1 MQHSKKSSCWSKLH
15 LGQRQVGRNLVVV
28 GYILCSHFRV
38 KMTSW
43 GFPGPTHTGHNWGHN
58 PGVTLQSLVTLQ
70 SGCSLQS
77 GVSLQSRATLQSRG
91 TLQSVSLRGHIWITD
106 IFNLGFFFIKYMQHG
121 LFVFAR
127 RRIVTFQTSADY
139 FLTMY
144 FPLLLKGIVR
154 DTPMIYQR
162 L

>member
-15 LGQRQVGRNLVVV
+15 LRQRQVGRNLVVV

-43 GFPGPTHTGHNWGHN
+43 GFQGPTHTGHK
-58 PGVTLQSLVTLQ
+58 LRS
-70 SGCSLQS
+70 
-77 GVSLQSRATLQSRG
+77 QSRG
-91 TLQSVSLRGHIWITD
+91 DSTVRGDFTVKGDSTVKRDPTVSVTSGSHLNHRHFQPWV
-106 IFNLGFFFIKYMQHG
+106 FFFIKYMQHG

-127 RRIVTFQTSADY
+127 RRIVTFQTPADY
-139 FLTMY
+139 FLTLC